1 MPTDKPKENIMNA
14 VFCHGVLPPD
24 LDWNKNTYS
33 PTKGWKEW
41 LQFILEQEHDIVMQI
56 PRFPHAHTF
65 MMKYSEWE
73 EIMNSQKINSDTILI
88 GHSAGA
94 GFILKYMALHP
105 ELKVKQI
112 LLVAPWID
120 TGGANPFGFYKDF
133 DMKNI
138 VNQTVN
144 GIDLLVSDNDIPEMG
159 KSRDK
164 IITDIPSIRTHIFPG
179 YGHFVLPELPEILP
193 FIKF

>member
-1 MPTDKPKENIMNA
+1 MNA

-41 LQFILEQEHDIVMQI
+41 LQFVLEQEHDIVMQI

-73 EIMNSQKINSDTILI
+73 EIMDSQKIDSDTILI

-120 TGGANPFGFYKDF
+120 TGGANPFGFYKHNLDQLF
-133 DMKNI
+133 YLNCM
-138 VNQTVN
+138 
-144 GIDLLVSDNDIPEMG
+144 
-159 KSRDK
+159 
-164 IITDIPSIRTHIFPG
+164 IILFLQYFHQKFSLQYHIYLSYF
-179 YGHFVLPELPEILP
+179 YDSFWI
-193 FIKF
+193 FFAFY

>member
-1 MPTDKPKENIMNA
+1 MNA

-24 LDWNKNTYS
+24 FDWNQKIYNS
-33 PTKGWKEW
+33 TKSWKEW
-41 LQFILEQEHDIVMQI
+41 LQFVLEAKHDIIMQI
-56 PRFPHAHTF
+56 PKFPHAHTF
-65 MMKYSEWE
+65 LMKYDEWA
-73 EIMNSQKINSDTILI
+73 EIMERQQIDSGTILI
-88 GHSAGA
+88 GHSAGG

-105 ELKVKQI
+105 KLKVKQI

-120 TGGANPFGFYKDF
+120 TGHVNKFGFYADF
-133 DMKNI
+133 DMRG
-138 VNQTVN
+138 VVQQSVD
-144 GIDLLVSDNDIPEMG
+144 GIDLLVSDNDILEME

-164 IITDIPSIRTHIFPG
+164 IVADIPSIRTHVFPG

>member
-1 MPTDKPKENIMNA
+1 MNA

-24 LDWNKNTYS
+24 SDWNKNTYN
-33 PTKGWKEW
+33 PIKGWKEW

-73 EIMNSQKINSDTILI
+73 EIMDSQKINYNTIFI

-105 ELKVKQI
+105 ELIIKQI

-120 TGGANPFGFYKDF
+120 TGDINPFGFYKDF

-138 VNQTVN
+138 INQTVN
-144 GIDLLVSDNDIPEMG
+144 GIDLLVSDNDIPEMI
-159 KSRDK
+159 KSYDK
-164 IITDIPSIRTHIFPG
+164 IIADISSIRTHIFLG
-179 YGHFVLPELPEILP
+179 YGHFVLPELPEIIP